1 MRQYK
6 THICLIFD
14 VVISIKN
21 DKVIKAFGGRLRD
34 LRVSNHLSQEQ
45 LANLADIPLSQVG
58 RIERGEIN
66 PTLSTISVLATALKI
81 NIADLFPTN

>member
-1 MRQYK
+1 
-6 THICLIFD
+6 
-14 VVISIKN
+14 VISIKN

-34 LRVSNHLSQEQ
+34 FRISNHLSQEQ

-66 PTLSTISVLATALKI
+66 PTLSTINVLATALKI
-81 NIADLFPTN
+81 KISDFF